1 MVNIILLILIS
12 ILFFL
17 IIIYNKKENYD
28 NTDTNVNAN
37 IEIVI
42 ARYNEDL
49 NWLKDK
55 PFNKYKSIVYNK
67 GINDNFEKYNVKN
80 IMKLKNIGRCDH
92 TYLYHIINNYDNLA
106 DITFFCPGSLNME
119 SKINKG
125 IRILKN
131 VEKYKNTVIISNYY
145 NNLKK
150 ILYNFKLDKWEASD
164 TSNKIIN
171 NESKLELAK
180 IRPFGKWFENK
191 FGNLVIHYCSY
202 QGIMAISKKH
212 ILQNSKKHYI
222 NIIKDVENSS
232 NPEAGHYI
240 ERSWEAIFYPLTDA
254 IILR

>member
-1 MVNIILLILIS
+1 MINIILLLSILI
-12 ILFFL
+12 LL
-17 IIIYNKKENYD
+17 IIYNKKEYYT
-28 NTDTNVNAN
+28 NTNAT
-37 IEIVI
+37 IEMVI

-49 NWLKDK
+49 NWLKDE

-80 IMKLKNIGRCDH
+80 IIKLQNIGRCDH

-125 IRILKN
+125 IQILNN
-131 VEKYKNTVIISNYY
+131 VEKYNNTVIISDYY
-145 NNLKK
+145 DNLKDN
-150 ILYNFKLDKWEASD
+150 LYDFKLDNWEASD
-164 TSNKIIN
+164 KSNKIIN

-191 FGNLVIHYCSY
+191 FGDLIIHHCSY

-212 ILQNSKKHYI
+212 ILQNSKEHYI

-254 IILR
+254 IILK

>member
-1 MVNIILLILIS
+1 MIIIILLIS
-12 ILFFL
+12 IFYFL
-17 IIIYNKKENYD
+17 IINCNKKENYT
-28 NTDTNVNAN
+28 NTNANANAN
-37 IEIVI
+37 IEMVI

-49 NWLKDK
+49 NWIKDD

-80 IMKLKNIGRCDH
+80 IIQLKNIGRCDH

-106 DITFFCPGSLNME
+106 DITFFCPGSLNMD

-125 IRILKN
+125 IKILN
-131 VEKYKNTVIISNYY
+131 NAEKYKNTVIISDYY
-145 NNLKK
+145 NNLKNH
-150 ILYNFKLDKWEASD
+150 LYNFKLDKWEASD
-164 TSNKIIN
+164 KSNKIIN
-171 NESKLELAK
+171 NESNLELAQ

-191 FGNLVIHYCSY
+191 FGNLVIHHCSY
-202 QGIMAISKKH
+202 QGIMAISKKN
-212 ILQNSKKHYI
+212 ILQNSKEHYI

-254 IILR
+254 IILK